1 MSVNSRNYTT
11 ALYGFDAVVRRVP
24 SDRWDAPSPCDGWS
38 ARDVVAHASGVVDA
52 VAEMAR
58 TGEVAMPQTPDAD
71 TDPVE
76 VWHAAFGKVLD
87 ALDQPDTISRVGAY
101 WFGATT
107 IDELVAFTTW
117 DPLGHSW
124 DVATA
129 VGIDAHLSPDVAEA
143 SIAVI
148 AANADTLRSMKL
160 MADPVEVSADASAA
174 DRFLGL
180 TGRNPAR

>member
-1 MSVNSRNYTT
+1 MSTNSRNYTK
-11 ALYGFDAVVRRVP
+11 ALYGFDAVVQRVP
-24 SDRWDAPSPCDGWS
+24 VDRWDEASPCDGWS
-38 ARDVVAHASGVVDA
+38 ATDVVAHASGVVTA

-58 TGEVAMPQTPDAD
+58 TGQVAMPQTPDAGG
-71 TDPVE
+71 DPVGL
-76 VWHAAFGKVLD
+76 WNAALDNVLD
-87 ALDQPDTISRVGAY
+87 ALDQPDTINRVGEY

-107 IDELVAFTTW
+107 IDDLVAFTTW

-124 DVATA
+124 DLATA

-160 MADPVEVSADASAA
+160 MAAPVEVPSDAGAA